1 MCCRLASPIQCPQA
15 YSTLMVNNSP
25 KLCSIAA
32 RQISSISSPNP
43 SDGMGGVIRQQ
54 QQPTSSSSS
63 LTGHSNN
70 ICPTSYTCM
79 QSSVVS
85 FYF

>member
-25 KLCSIAA
+25 RLCSIAA
-32 RQISSISSPNP
+32 RQISSNASPRPSADGFGGLLRQQQTISSPSLSTGQNNNHCP
-43 SDGMGGVIRQQ
+43 SG
-54 QQPTSSSSS
+54 
-63 LTGHSNN
+63 
-70 ICPTSYTCM
+70 YTCM

-85 FYF
+85 N

>member
-1 MCCRLASPIQCPQA
+1 MCCRLASPIQCPQS

-32 RQISSISSPNP
+32 RQINNISPSNP
-43 SDGMGGVIRQQ
+43 SDGIIHQ
-54 QQPTSSSSS
+54 QQPTSSISS
-63 LTGHSNN
+63 TGHNN
-70 ICPTSYTCM
+70 NNNLCPTGYTCM

-85 FYF
+85 FM